1 MMAVMIGPAGLP
13 IEQKPA
19 QETEESKK
27 RKRKD
32 EDLREALQHNSSL
45 AAYSLKL
52 EFMAGENRRKLRT
65 MKRLL
70 HENVLPFARALAKEG
85 LHVPRWTP
93 ESEEKRA
100 KTSD

>member
-1 MMAVMIGPAGLP
+1 MITPGLTGN
-13 IEQKPA
+13 EAKPA

-27 RKRKD
+27 RRRKD

-52 EFMAGENRRKLRT
+52 EFMASENHRKLKT
-65 MKRLL
+65 MKRLFRT
-70 HENVLPFARALAKEG
+70 HILPFSRALAKQG
-85 LHVPRWTP
+85 LRVPRWP
-93 ESEEKRA
+93 YEGEEKRP

>member
-1 MMAVMIGPAGLP
+1 MMAVMIGPSGLP
-13 IEQKPA
+13 IEQKPV

-32 EDLREALQHNSSL
+32 EDLRESLQHNSSL

-52 EFMAGENRRKLRT
+52 EFMAAENRRKLRT
-65 MKRLL
+65 IKRLL
-70 HENVLPFARALAKEG
+70 HQNVLPFARALAKEG
-85 LHVPRWTP
+85 LHVPRWTVG
-93 ESEEKRA
+93 SGEKRN

>member
-1 MMAVMIGPAGLP
+1 MIGLGALAG
-13 IEQKPA
+13 EQKQV

-32 EDLREALQHNSSL
+32 EDLREAQQHNSSL

-52 EFMAGENRRKLRT
+52 EFLALENKRKLRN

-70 HENVLPFARALAKEG
+70 HTHILPFARALARQG
-85 LHVPRWTP
+85 LRVPRWTP
-93 ESEEKRA
+93 ESDAKRP
-100 KTSD
+100 KTSE